1 MSRTRV
7 RANKPDW
14 FLIILYVAI
23 TLFGWLNVYSA
34 SRGEEEAFSL
44 SLATLYGKQLLWLG
58 ISVTAGFMLLFF
70 DGKFFPAFAYFIYA
84 IGLFLLVAV
93 LFVGA
98 EVYGSRSWF
107 VLSDTLRFQ
116 PSEFAK
122 YATAL
127 ALAKFM
133 GHKEFTFSG
142 QLGEY
147 LLGFIPRQA
156 FTVVLLYAAPGV
168 LILLENDTGSTI
180 AFAALALAFYR
191 EGLHGGFFLAAILCA
206 VLFLVSVVVPVGVL
220 IAFIAALGGLTAG
233 YFFYVRQR
241 KVGLFVLFLA
251 GLFAA
256 YVTTTDY
263 LFHKVLK
270 PHQQT
275 RVNVLLGLEKDLR
288 GAGYNVNQ
296 SKIAIG
302 SGGLT
307 GKGFL
312 EGTQTKYRFV
322 PKQTTDFIFSAVGE
336 EWGFLGASLLILLYT
351 ALLVKIVLNAER
363 QRTRFSRVYGYCVFS
378 VLFAH
383 FALNIGMVLGLA
395 PTIGIPLPLFSY
407 GGSSLFSFTVML
419 FTFIKLDAERSE
431 ILG

>member
-14 FLIILYVAI
+14 FLIILFVAI
-23 TLFGWLNVYSA
+23 TLFGWLNVYST
-34 SRGEEEAFSL
+34 SRGEDESFNL
-44 SLATLYGKQLLWLG
+44 SLTTLYGKQLLWLG
-58 ISVTAGFMLLFF
+58 ISVVAGFGLLLF
-70 DGKFFPAFAYFIYA
+70 DGKFFPAFAYLIYA
-84 IGLFLLVAV
+84 MSLVLLVAV
-93 LFVGA
+93 LFVGT
-98 EVYGSRSWF
+98 EVYGSKSWF
-107 VLSDTLRFQ
+107 VISDALRFQ

-133 GHKEFTFSG
+133 GNKEFSFSG
-142 QLGEY
+142 QLGENI
-147 LLGFIPRQA
+147 LGIIPRQA
-156 FTVVLLYAAPGV
+156 LGVLLLYAVPGV

-191 EGLHGGFFLAAILCA
+191 EGMHGGFFLAAVLAAILF
-206 VLFLVSVVVPVGVL
+206 FLSIVVPVVVL
-220 IAFIAALGGLTAG
+220 IGILAAIGGLSAT
-233 YFFYVRQR
+233 YFFYTRQH
-241 KVGLFVLFLA
+241 KVGIFVIFLTS
-251 GLFAA
+251 LFAA

-263 LFHKVLK
+263 IFHQVLK
-270 PHQQT
+270 PHQQA

-336 EWGFLGASLLILLYT
+336 EWGFLGASLLIFLYS
-351 ALLVKIVLNAER
+351 ALLIKIVLNAER

-378 VLFAH
+378 ILFAH
-383 FALNIGMVLGLA
+383 FALNIGMALGLA

>member
-14 FLIILYVAI
+14 FLIILFVAI
-23 TLFGWLNVYSA
+23 TLFGWLNVYST
-34 SRGEEEAFSL
+34 SRGEDESFNL
-44 SLATLYGKQLLWLG
+44 SLTTLYGKQLLWLG
-58 ISVTAGFMLLFF
+58 ISVVAGFGLLLF
-70 DGKFFPAFAYFIYA
+70 DGKFFPAFAYLIYA
-84 IGLFLLVAV
+84 MSLVLLVAV
-93 LFVGA
+93 LFVGT
-98 EVYGSRSWF
+98 EVYGSKSWF
-107 VLSDTLRFQ
+107 VISDALRFQ

-133 GHKEFTFSG
+133 GNKEFSFSG
-142 QLGEY
+142 QLGENI
-147 LLGFIPRQA
+147 LGIIPRQA
-156 FTVVLLYAAPGV
+156 LGVLLLYAVPGV

-191 EGLHGGFFLAAILCA
+191 EGMHGGFFLAAVLAAI
-206 VLFLVSVVVPVGVL
+206 LFLLSIVIPVVVL
-220 IAFIAALGGLTAG
+220 IGILAAIGGLAAT
-233 YFFYVRQR
+233 YFFYTRQR
-241 KVGLFVLFLA
+241 KVAIFVLFLTS
-251 GLFAA
+251 LFAA

-263 LFHKVLK
+263 IFHQVLK
-270 PHQQT
+270 PHQQA

-336 EWGFLGASLLILLYT
+336 EWGFLGASLLIFLYS
-351 ALLVKIVLNAER
+351 ALLIKIVLNAER

-378 VLFAH
+378 ILFAH
-383 FALNIGMVLGLA
+383 FALNIGMALGLA